1 MKILTQVRFYL
12 VLVTLAFITLLVQYL
27 NQKEELKQCQ
37 TDNGFIS
44 GGDIQKAEL
53 QNRIDSLHDELFI
66 EKTTSGRYELTLEH
80 LKEVNPKLG
89 KEMEEWMYHE
99 TE

>member
-53 QNRIDSLHDELFI
+53 QNRIDNLHDELFI
-66 EKTTSGRYELTLEH
+66 EKTNSGRYELTLEH